1 MGAVDLSWMASL
13 TDSQR
18 AAIVASARD
27 LLNTTKMEDYRAYPK
42 QREFHRA
49 GADPK
54 IRERLLKAGNQLGK
68 TWSAGFET
76 AMHLTGRY
84 PDWWDG
90 ATFPHPVACW
100 AAGVTGEVTRDTVQ
114 RILCGRANEIGTGA
128 IPLNAIKSKQMKR
141 GVPDAIDTLVIQH
154 GGGGDVQAGE
164 SVLGFKSY
172 DQGREKFQGET
183 LDIVWLDEEPDIG
196 IYTEALTRTNA
207 TEGILYI
214 TFTPLLGMSQVVKRF
229 LVDKFPGTH
238 VTNMTIY
245 DAEHYTDEKRA
256 AIIASYPAH
265 EREARANGTPM
276 LGSGIIFPVAE
287 SEIKCKPFSIP
298 DHWPR
303 IAGIDF
309 GWDHPTAGAWLA
321 WDRDTDTVYLYDTH
335 RKSEATPDVHSV
347 TFRAK
352 GSWIPVAWP
361 HDGEQHD
368 KGSGM
373 ALAQQYRDAGVNM
386 LKNKATHAPAKGK
399 EEGTGGN
406 GVEAGI
412 MDMLDRMQSGRFKV
426 FEHLA
431 EFFEEMRMYHRED
444 GKIVKIDDDII
455 SATRYA
461 MMMLRFAKTPEPK
474 RRQTTT
480 WSPKDP
486 GMGY

>member
-1 MGAVDLSWMASL
+1 MGAVDLSWIDRLPAE
-13 TDSQR
+13 QQ
-18 AAIVASARD
+18 AALLASAQSILNRTK
-27 LLNTTKMEDYRAYPK
+27 LLDYRAYPR

-54 IRERLLKAGNQLGK
+54 VRERLLKAGNQLGK

-90 ATFPHPVACW
+90 AVFPHQVACW

-114 RILCGRANEIGTGA
+114 RVLCGRANEIGTGA
-128 IPLNAIKSKQMKR
+128 IPADAIKDKAMKR
-141 GVPDAIDTLVIQH
+141 GVADAIDTLVIRH

-183 LDIVWLDEEPDIG
+183 LDIVWLDEEPDID

-207 TEGILYI
+207 TDGILYI
-214 TFTPLLGMSQVVKRF
+214 TFTPLLGMSAVVKRF
-229 LVDKFPGTH
+229 LVEKAPGTH
-238 VTNMTIY
+238 VTNMTIN
-245 DAEHYTDEKRA
+245 DAEHYTPEKRA

-276 LGSGIIFPVAE
+276 LGSGLIFPIAE
-287 SEIKCKPFSIP
+287 SDIKCKVPQIP
-298 DHWPR
+298 AFWPR

-309 GWDHPTAGAWLA
+309 GWDHPTGAAWLA
-321 WDRDTDTVYLYDTH
+321 WDRDTDTVYVYDAY
-335 RKSEATPDVHSV
+335 RKKEATPEIHSI

-352 GSWIPVAWP
+352 GQWIPVAWP
-361 HDGEQHD
+361 HDGLQHD
-368 KGSGM
+368 KGSGL
-373 ALAQQYRDAGVNM
+373 ALAQQYRNAGVNM
-386 LKNKATHAPAKGK
+386 LKDRATHAPAPGE

-406 GVEAGI
+406 GVEAGL
-412 MDMLDRMQSGRFKV
+412 MEMLDRFQTGRLKIADHLNEV
-426 FEHLA
+426 FE
-431 EFFEEMRMYHRED
+431 EIRMYHRED

-455 SATRYA
+455 SAIRYA
-461 MMMLRFAKTPEPK
+461 LMMIRHAKLPQPK
-474 RRQTTT
+474 HKPAVT
-480 WSPKDP
+480 WRPKDA